1 MRRSGAC
8 VRVVGRGDGRE
19 RQQAA
24 ADLAAVQEAAV
35 RLAETVA
42 EATSQGGGQ

>member
-1 MRRSGAC
+1 MT
-8 VRVVGRGDGRE
+8 DEE

-24 ADLAAVQEAAV
+24 AELEAARERAAADLAAAQEAAV